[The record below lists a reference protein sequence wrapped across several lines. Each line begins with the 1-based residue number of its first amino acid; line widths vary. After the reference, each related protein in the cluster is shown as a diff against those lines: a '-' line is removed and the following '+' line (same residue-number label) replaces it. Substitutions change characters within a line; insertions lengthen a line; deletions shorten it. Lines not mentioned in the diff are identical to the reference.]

1 MSHQNKDVVEKYL
14 GALSGKSKPPEVVDQ
29 FVSDQALKDHIAFF
43 ETAFPE
49 YELILEDMIAEGDK
63 IAIRVTFKGT
73 HNGDLGEIP
82 ATHKSA
88 TLPVLLIY
96 RIQEKKIVEHWMGVD
111 QLDLM
116 KQLGV
121 M

>member
-1 MSHQNKDVVEKYL
+1 MSQQLKDFITEYL
-14 GALSGKSKPPEVVDQ
+14 TALSGKPKPPEVVEQ
-29 FVSDQALKDHIAFF
+29 YVADQALKDHIAFF
-43 ETAFPE
+43 EAAFPE
-49 YELILEDMIAEGDK
+49 YELLIEDMLSEDDK
-63 IAIRVTFKGT
+63 VAVRVTFRGTNKGPI
-73 HNGDLGEIP
+73 GEIP
-82 ATHKSA
+82 ATQKSA

-96 RIQEKKIVEHWMGVD
+96 QVANGKIVNHWMGVD